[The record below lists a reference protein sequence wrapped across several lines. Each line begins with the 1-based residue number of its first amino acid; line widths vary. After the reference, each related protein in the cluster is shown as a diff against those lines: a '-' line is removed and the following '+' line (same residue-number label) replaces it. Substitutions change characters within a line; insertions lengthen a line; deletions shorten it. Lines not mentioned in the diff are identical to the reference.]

1 MIGFYDYTVI
11 LTYLSLMSGTI
22 GIMLCLNGMGHPYL
36 GMFFLL
42 FSGLCDTFDGKV
54 ARSKKDRTTQMK
66 KFGIQIDSLSD
77 LIAFGMLPACIGIAM
92 LRYTM
97 CIPDLSGVTRYLLT
111 HYTLQT
117 QIVLSL
123 IAVLYVLAA
132 MIRLAYFNV
141 MEEEDRN
148 RDETGDLHMTILEFL
163 YNTVPGRFLLKPL
176 TGPRLSRICGHFLD
190 SELSSFLI
198 QPFVK
203 QNAIQLSDYETT
215 DIKSFN
221 DFFSRKIKQG
231 KRPIDMEEN
240 HLIAPCD
247 GLLSVWKIKENT
259 VFPVKQSHYTI
270 SSLLHSKKLAQRY
283 HGGYCLV
290 YRLCVNHYH
299 RYCYVD
305 SGQKSRNFFI
315 PGRLHTVRPV
325 ALREVPVFTENS
337 REYTLIRTEKFGTVV
352 QMEVGAML
360 VGRIVNHEEKGSTI
374 RGKEKGYF
382 QYGGSTIIV
391 LIEPEQVQIREDILQ
406 SSALAKEVPVK
417 MGEVIGHALE
427 HKRTIQ

>member
-141 MEEEDRN
+141 MEEEDQN
-148 RDETGDLHMTILEFL
+148 RDETGAKIYTGLPVLLIHMLIRADLTFL
-163 YNTVPGRFLLKPL
+163 YFGVMLITGGLFISKIQIKKP
-176 TGPRLSRICGHFLD
+176 
-190 SELSSFLI
+190 
-198 QPFVK
+198 
-203 QNAIQLSDYETT
+203 QNKGIATMI
-215 DIKSFN
+215 
-221 DFFSRKIKQG
+221 FFG
-231 KRPIDMEEN
+231 AVE
-240 HLIAPCD
+240 
-247 GLLSVWKIKENT
+247 
-259 VFPVKQSHYTI
+259 
-270 SSLLHSKKLAQRY
+270 
-283 HGGYCLV
+283 
-290 YRLCVNHYH
+290 CV
-299 RYCYVD
+299 
-305 SGQKSRNFFI
+305 
-315 PGRLHTVRPV
+315 
-325 ALREVPVFTENS
+325 
-337 REYTLIRTEKFGTVV
+337 
-352 QMEVGAML
+352 
-360 VGRIVNHEEKGSTI
+360 
-374 RGKEKGYF
+374 
-382 QYGGSTIIV
+382 V
-391 LIEPEQVQIREDILQ
+391 LIF
-406 SSALAKEVPVK
+406 ALKFLK
-417 MGEVIGHALE
+417 
-427 HKRTIQ
+427 K

>member
-36 GMFFLL
+36 GMFFRL

-141 MEEEDRN
+141 MEEEDQN
-148 RDETGDLHMTILEFL
+148 RDETGAKIYTGLPVTSAALIFPAVLLIHMLIRADLTFL
-163 YNTVPGRFLLKPL
+163 YFGVMLITGGLFISKIQIKKP
-176 TGPRLSRICGHFLD
+176 
-190 SELSSFLI
+190 
-198 QPFVK
+198 
-203 QNAIQLSDYETT
+203 QNKGIATMI
-215 DIKSFN
+215 
-221 DFFSRKIKQG
+221 FFG
-231 KRPIDMEEN
+231 AVE
-240 HLIAPCD
+240 
-247 GLLSVWKIKENT
+247 
-259 VFPVKQSHYTI
+259 
-270 SSLLHSKKLAQRY
+270 
-283 HGGYCLV
+283 
-290 YRLCVNHYH
+290 CV
-299 RYCYVD
+299 
-305 SGQKSRNFFI
+305 
-315 PGRLHTVRPV
+315 
-325 ALREVPVFTENS
+325 
-337 REYTLIRTEKFGTVV
+337 
-352 QMEVGAML
+352 
-360 VGRIVNHEEKGSTI
+360 
-374 RGKEKGYF
+374 
-382 QYGGSTIIV
+382 V
-391 LIEPEQVQIREDILQ
+391 LIF
-406 SSALAKEVPVK
+406 ALKFLK
-417 MGEVIGHALE
+417 
-427 HKRTIQ
+427 K

>member
-141 MEEEDRN
+141 MEEE
-148 RDETGDLHMTILEFL
+148 TGAKIYTGLPVTSAALIFPAVLLIHMLIRADLTFL
-163 YNTVPGRFLLKPL
+163 YFGVMLITGGLFISKIQIKKP
-176 TGPRLSRICGHFLD
+176 
-190 SELSSFLI
+190 
-198 QPFVK
+198 
-203 QNAIQLSDYETT
+203 QNKGIATMI
-215 DIKSFN
+215 
-221 DFFSRKIKQG
+221 FFG
-231 KRPIDMEEN
+231 AVE
-240 HLIAPCD
+240 
-247 GLLSVWKIKENT
+247 
-259 VFPVKQSHYTI
+259 
-270 SSLLHSKKLAQRY
+270 
-283 HGGYCLV
+283 
-290 YRLCVNHYH
+290 CV
-299 RYCYVD
+299 
-305 SGQKSRNFFI
+305 
-315 PGRLHTVRPV
+315 
-325 ALREVPVFTENS
+325 
-337 REYTLIRTEKFGTVV
+337 
-352 QMEVGAML
+352 
-360 VGRIVNHEEKGSTI
+360 
-374 RGKEKGYF
+374 
-382 QYGGSTIIV
+382 V
-391 LIEPEQVQIREDILQ
+391 LIF
-406 SSALAKEVPVK
+406 ALKFLK
-417 MGEVIGHALE
+417 
-427 HKRTIQ
+427 K

>member
-141 MEEEDRN
+141 MEEEDQK
-148 RDETGDLHMTILEFL
+148 TGAKIYTGLPVTSAALIFPAVLLIHMLIRADLTFL
-163 YNTVPGRFLLKPL
+163 YFGVMLITGGLFISKIQIKKP
-176 TGPRLSRICGHFLD
+176 
-190 SELSSFLI
+190 
-198 QPFVK
+198 
-203 QNAIQLSDYETT
+203 QNKGIATMI
-215 DIKSFN
+215 
-221 DFFSRKIKQG
+221 FFG
-231 KRPIDMEEN
+231 AVE
-240 HLIAPCD
+240 
-247 GLLSVWKIKENT
+247 
-259 VFPVKQSHYTI
+259 
-270 SSLLHSKKLAQRY
+270 
-283 HGGYCLV
+283 
-290 YRLCVNHYH
+290 CV
-299 RYCYVD
+299 
-305 SGQKSRNFFI
+305 
-315 PGRLHTVRPV
+315 
-325 ALREVPVFTENS
+325 
-337 REYTLIRTEKFGTVV
+337 
-352 QMEVGAML
+352 
-360 VGRIVNHEEKGSTI
+360 
-374 RGKEKGYF
+374 
-382 QYGGSTIIV
+382 V
-391 LIEPEQVQIREDILQ
+391 LIF
-406 SSALAKEVPVK
+406 ALKFLK
-417 MGEVIGHALE
+417 
-427 HKRTIQ
+427 K

>member
-42 FSGLCDTFDGKV
+42 FPGLCDTFDGKV

-141 MEEEDRN
+141 MEEEDQN
-148 RDETGDLHMTILEFL
+148 RDETGAKIYTGLPVTSAALIFPAVLLIHMLIRADLTFL
-163 YNTVPGRFLLKPL
+163 YFGVMLITGGLFISKIQIKKP
-176 TGPRLSRICGHFLD
+176 
-190 SELSSFLI
+190 
-198 QPFVK
+198 
-203 QNAIQLSDYETT
+203 QNKGIATMI
-215 DIKSFN
+215 
-221 DFFSRKIKQG
+221 FFG
-231 KRPIDMEEN
+231 AVE
-240 HLIAPCD
+240 
-247 GLLSVWKIKENT
+247 
-259 VFPVKQSHYTI
+259 
-270 SSLLHSKKLAQRY
+270 
-283 HGGYCLV
+283 
-290 YRLCVNHYH
+290 CV
-299 RYCYVD
+299 
-305 SGQKSRNFFI
+305 
-315 PGRLHTVRPV
+315 
-325 ALREVPVFTENS
+325 
-337 REYTLIRTEKFGTVV
+337 
-352 QMEVGAML
+352 
-360 VGRIVNHEEKGSTI
+360 
-374 RGKEKGYF
+374 
-382 QYGGSTIIV
+382 V
-391 LIEPEQVQIREDILQ
+391 LIF
-406 SSALAKEVPVK
+406 ALKFLK
-417 MGEVIGHALE
+417 
-427 HKRTIQ
+427 K